1 MPALLEGVVLSAIHL
16 SHVSF
21 SYSSAVPVIV
31 DATFDLGPGWAGL
44 VGSNGAGKSTLLSLI
59 TGDHPPDTGSVI
71 VEPTGLAPVLCSQR
85 VDDLTDDIS
94 IFGEAW
100 DRDAIR
106 LQAALNLDRADLD
119 RWRTLSPGER
129 KRWQIGAS
137 LMTDPDV
144 FLLDE
149 PTNHLDGEG
158 RDLLVSALRSY
169 RGCGVVVSHDRS
181 LLNDLTT
188 RTLRLTR
195 GTVELWNG
203 PYDVA
208 HQEWTSRAAKRA
220 EKLEKLK
227 ANRKKLSRRLDD
239 QHRKTAQ
246 QDAKRIR
253 ERRAAGKH
261 DLDTRGTAASYKHE
275 RGQKTGAQTV
285 ATITNSMRDL
295 DTDIDASAVEKELG
309 GAIAFDFAPANKE
322 FLIRYAGSVS
332 AGSRQVFEVDVAIR
346 RADRIRIAGPN
357 GIGKTS
363 LLNHLVEAA
372 AIPPDR
378 VLMLPQET
386 TAAQGRAWLDTVAA
400 LHSGERGRVMSIVA
414 TLGSDPGA
422 LLASRQPSP
431 GEARK
436 IALALGLGTP
446 KWLLMLDEPTN
457 HLDLPSIERLEAA
470 LTRYEGALL
479 LITHD
484 DALAGKVTDTIWT
497 VGEGGIRP
505 TTRDSTGTR
514 SAM

>member
-1 MPALLEGVVLSAIHL
+1 MSAIHL

-31 DATFDLGPGWAGL
+31 DATFDLGPGWTGL
-44 VGSNGAGKSTLLSLI
+44 VGANGVGKSTLLSLVA
-59 TGDHPPDTGSVI
+59 GDHPPDTGSVI
-71 VEPTGLAPVLCSQR
+71 VEPVGLAPVLCSQR

-94 IFGEAW
+94 AFAEAW

-106 LQAALNLDRADLD
+106 LRAALNLDRSDLG

-129 KRWQIGAS
+129 KRWQIGTS
-137 LMTDPDV
+137 LAKDPDIL
-144 FLLDE
+144 LLDE
-149 PTNHLDGEG
+149 PTNHLDTEG
-158 RDLLVSALRSY
+158 RDLLVSALRTH

-203 PYDVA
+203 PYEVA
-208 HQEWTSRAAKRA
+208 HHEWTARAAQRA
-220 EKLEKLK
+220 EMLEKMK
-227 ANRKKLSRRLDD
+227 ADQKKLSRRLDD
-239 QHRKTAQ
+239 QHRKTAH

-295 DTDIDASAVEKELG
+295 RADIDAAAIEKEVG

-322 FLIRYAGSVS
+322 YLIRYAGSVT
-332 AGSRQVFEVDVAIR
+332 AGSRRLFDVDVAIR

-363 LLNHLVEAA
+363 LLDHLVEAA
-372 AIPPDR
+372 AIPADR
-378 VLMLPQET
+378 VLLLPQET
-386 TAAQGRAWLDTVAA
+386 SAAQGRAWLAAVAA
-400 LHSGERGRVMSIVA
+400 LPSAERGRVMSIVA
-414 TLGSDPGA
+414 LLGSDPGA
-422 LLASRQPSP
+422 LLASEQPSP

-436 IALALGLGTP
+436 AALALGLGTP
-446 KWLLMLDEPTN
+446 KWLLVLDEPTN
-457 HLDLPSIERLEAA
+457 HLDLPSIERLETA
-470 LTRYEGALL
+470 LTRYKGALL

-484 DALAGKVTDTIWT
+484 DALAGEVTDTIWT
-497 VGEGGIRP
+497 VTLDGL
-505 TTRDSTGTR
+505 
-514 SAM
+514 